1 MINYN
6 DVTSFDTIFGT
17 EYVLFAFVAS
27 LVNTVFA
34 CVISRKFMQIMQ
46 STGYVRASYDKWTF
60 RRDNIYITRLCMM
73 AMLSFMAYLLFSVG
87 FSYTQNQWNSYVGF
101 VFYAFFAIIYVHFD
115 FKRKQKSRLVLTSR
129 AVRLM
134 ATFAVLYFCFSVLV
148 LTVMQMLGYV
158 FMENTYFLDVRF
170 GILCITPLM
179 IPVIV
184 EFADFINKPFENANN
199 RKYVRRAA
207 KTLEEADNLIK
218 IGLTGSYGKTS
229 VKEILRTIL
238 SVKYNVLSTPA
249 SYNTPMGICKS
260 VRRYDG
266 TQDVFIAEMG
276 ARRSGE
282 IKELTDIVRPDYGIL
297 TGIGNQHLETFGT
310 QDAILNTKYEL
321 VKGVKEGGTVIFDI
335 DSENTYRLSE
345 RAKRDGKVKVI
356 CAGVDKERTT
366 RLYCEDVVTDVTGSV
381 FRLCDGDKKLKVS
394 TVLIGKHN
402 VSNIMLAA
410 SASYEL
416 GLSLEEIAQ
425 GIALIKP
432 IRHRLEV
439 MKNEKGMIIIDDSY
453 NSNVEGTIA
462 ALDVFAGFHGRKI
475 VITPGLVELG
485 RMEDLENF
493 RFGRR
498 LAKVA
503 DYAIIVGKP
512 NAYKI
517 RDGLLDED
525 FPYENIKIVS
535 SLDEAIKHLSEI
547 SSEGDVVLFENDL
560 PDKFL

>member
-1 MINYN
+1 MINYTG
-6 DVTSFDTIFGT
+6 VTSFYMIFGY
-17 EYVLFAFVAS
+17 EYIIFAFVAS
-27 LVNTVFA
+27 LLNTVLA

-46 STGYVRASYDKWTF
+46 SAGYVRGVYDKWTY
-60 RRDNIYITRLCMM
+60 RRDNIYIIRLCMM

-87 FSYTQNQWNSYVGF
+87 FSYTQQEWNSFIGF
-101 VFYAFFAIIYVHFD
+101 VFYAFFAITYIYFD
-115 FKRKQKSRLVLTSR
+115 FKRKYKSLIVLTAR

-134 ATFAVLYFCFSVLV
+134 TTFAVLYFCFTFLV
-148 LTVMQMLGYV
+148 LTIMQILGYV
-158 FMENTYFLDVRF
+158 FMKNAYFLDVRF
-170 GILCITPLM
+170 GVLCITPLM
-179 IPVIV
+179 IPVIT
-184 EFADFINKPFENANN
+184 EFANFINKPFENANN
-199 RKYVRRAA
+199 KKYVRRTI
-207 KTLEEADNLIK
+207 KTLNEADDLIK

-276 ARRSGE
+276 ARKPGD
-282 IKELTDIVRPDYGIL
+282 IKELTDIVNPDYGIL
-297 TGIGNQHLETFGT
+297 TGIGNQHLETFGS
-310 QDAILNTKYEL
+310 QEAILDTKYEL

-345 RAKRDGKVKVI
+345 RAKHDGRVNVV
-356 CAGVDKERTT
+356 CAGVDGTRTT
-366 RLYCEDVVTDVTGSV
+366 KLYCEDVKTDVTGST
-381 FRLCDGDKKLKVS
+381 FLLCDGDKKLKVS

-410 SASYEL
+410 AASYEL

-425 GIALIKP
+425 GIAVIKP

-439 MKNEKGMIIIDDSY
+439 TKNEKGMTIIDDSY
-453 NSNVEGTIA
+453 NSNVDGTIA
-462 ALDVFAGFHGRKI
+462 ALDVFSEFKGRKI

-498 LAKVA
+498 LAKIV

-517 RDGLLDED
+517 RDGLLDGD

-535 SLDEAIKHLSEI
+535 TLDEAVKHLSEI
-547 SSEGDVVLFENDL
+547 SKEGDVVLFENDL
-560 PDKFL
+560 PDKFM